1 MGIRYLPANDLYWL
15 RSLQDDALPSTCVI
29 YSVTEATGASGEQ
42 TRTTALVG
50 TVNCRLA
57 AQTAMER
64 QSVEQIAMPDTFI
77 LSITHDQTLN
87 PTDLVVYSS
96 GTYEVQSV
104 ERSKSWQT
112 VKRAIVRKLV

>member
-1 MGIRYLPANDLYWL
+1 MGTRLFPANDLYWL
-15 RSLQDDALPSTCVI
+15 RSLQDDALPSTCVV
-29 YSVTEATGASGEQ
+29 YSVTETTGASGEQ
-42 TRTTALVG
+42 TRATALVG
-50 TVNCRLA
+50 TYDCRLA

-64 QSVEQIAMPDTFI
+64 QTAEQIAMPDTFI
-77 LSITHDQTLN
+77 LTIPHDGTLN
-87 PTDLVVYSS
+87 PTDWVVYSS